1 MLGRSQKFMPKP
13 SYIAELK
20 PLLSI
25 WNDLPQE
32 FIDKAILSFQKRLD
46 FRVLLQLTFVIETF
60 ELLTKKIV
68 PNLIRYF

>member
-46 FRVLLQLTFVIETF
+46 FRVLLQLVDILNTTFSLNTQIATD
-60 ELLTKKIV
+60 
-68 PNLIRYF
+68 IRH